1 MSHEEIKRIFLK
13 ELRSCC
19 SKRKFTGQFDQV
31 DEERA
36 VHAIE
41 LVLENPSLSDNLIFE
56 MLTGETE

>member
-1 MSHEEIKRIFLK
+1 MSYEEIKEIFLE

-19 SKRKFTGQFDQV
+19 CKKKYTGQFDEE

-36 VHAIE
+36 VRAIE

-56 MLTGETE
+56 ILTGVTE